1 MAELETLL
9 DRYRAELF
17 ENVVPFW
24 EQHGVDLELGGYF
37 TCLDRDGELYST
49 DKYMWLQGRA
59 VWMFARLH
67 NEVSKDRGWLDL
79 AQGGLDFIR
88 AYGRA
93 PGGRVYFSVTRDGQ
107 PIHIQRKIY
116 SEVFT
121 VMALTEMARA
131 TGRAAYL
138 DEARALFWQTY
149 DLWKTPQKLGRPI
162 LPGGFRG
169 TALADPMVFLG
180 MVEEL
185 SRVDDPG
192 QYAAVTEEMR
202 GVALRHIHHD
212 RKVVFENVGP
222 GGEFVDTPVGR
233 LLNPGHAI
241 EMAWFLMH
249 LARRTNDTTLTRDAL
264 DILDWSLAR
273 GWDDEYGGL
282 FYFLDSESRPPM
294 QLEWSMKLWWPIT
307 EAMYATLLAWDISG
321 ERRYLEWHRRISA
334 WGFTHLH
341 DPYGSEW
348 FGYLDRR
355 GEPTHTLKG
364 GAWKGFFHLPRALLY
379 SVQLLAGKATAA
391 AREDLAEE

>member
-24 EQHGVDLELGGYF
+24 EQHGVDRELGGYF

-67 NEVSKDRGWLDL
+67 NEVAQDRGWLDL

-88 AYGRA
+88 AFGRA
-93 PGGRVYFSVTRDGQ
+93 PDGRVYFSVTRDGQ

-116 SEVFT
+116 SEVFY

-131 TGRAAYL
+131 TGRGEYL
-138 DEARALFWQTY
+138 DEATALFWRTY
-149 DLWKTPQKLGRPI
+149 DLWRHPEALGRPM

-169 TALADPMVFLG
+169 TTLADPMVFLG
-180 MVEEL
+180 MIEEL
-185 SRVDDPG
+185 SRVDDPRR
-192 QYAAVTEEMR
+192 YAAVTEEMR
-202 GVALRHIHHD
+202 GVALRHVHRD

-222 GGEFVDTPVGR
+222 GGEFIDTPMGR

-241 EMAWFLMH
+241 EMAWFLMR
-249 LARRTNDTTLTRDAL
+249 LARRTGDGELIREAL

-282 FYFLDSESRPPM
+282 FYFLDSEGRPPM
-294 QLEWSMKLWWPIT
+294 QLEWNMKLWWPIT
-307 EAMYATLLAWDISG
+307 EAMYATLLAWDITG
-321 ERRYLEWHRRISA
+321 ERRYLEWHRRIAA
-334 WGFTHLH
+334 WGFAHLH
-341 DPYGSEW
+341 DPYGREW

-379 SVQLLAGKATAA
+379 SVQLLAGKAAAA